1 MQQAPQPRNK
11 AMRRTARRMART
23 TSRDLRETKAGR
35 KGARRFLRRMRR
47 LAAPALAIFLYSL
60 ATARADELA
69 CEREMTRASRSNDI
83 PLNVLYAVGLTE
95 TGHRGELSPFDMNV
109 DGRAVR
115 SKSLAEAL
123 AKFAAERAN
132 GAKFIDVGCMQIN
145 ERFHRADFASLADMF
160 DPAQNVRY
168 AAAFLKQLKA
178 QEGSWTLAVARYNA
192 GPNNNVAQKKYVCAV
207 IGNMVASGLGQWT
220 ANARNFCN

>member
-1 MQQAPQPRNK
+1 MK
-11 AMRRTARRMART
+11 
-23 TSRDLRETKAGR
+23 
-35 KGARRFLRRMRR
+35 R
-47 LAAPALAIFLYSL
+47 LAGPVLAIFLSSF
-60 ATARADELA
+60 AAARADELA
-69 CEREMTRASRSNDI
+69 CEREMTRASRLNDI

-132 GAKFIDVGCMQIN
+132 GAKYIDVGCMQIN

-192 GPNNNVAQKKYVCAV
+192 GPNNNAAQKKYVCAV

-220 ANARNFCN
+220 TNARNFCN